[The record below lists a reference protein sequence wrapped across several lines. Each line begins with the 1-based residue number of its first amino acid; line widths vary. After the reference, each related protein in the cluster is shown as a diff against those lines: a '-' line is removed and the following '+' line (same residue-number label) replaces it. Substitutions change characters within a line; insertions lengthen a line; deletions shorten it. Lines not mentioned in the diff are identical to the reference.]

1 MISDEMIR
9 ELKKTMPSLPNELF
23 KKYTNNYKLS
33 IYDSKNL
40 TENKNLSLFF
50 QSVIKFTKQYKIAAN
65 IIMGVIKG
73 YLNENSKNISDLELK
88 PIFIAELSDMIHN
101 NEINNSIA
109 SQKIF
114 PEMLKDFEK
123 SPKEIAKEKNY
134 IQEKDNDLLMKYVK
148 DALEKFPNKVLEYK
162 NGKKNLLGLFMGEAM
177 KNSKGTANPKLLNQL
192 IIKELES

>member
-1 MISDEMIR
+1 
-9 ELKKTMPSLPNELF
+9 
-23 KKYTNNYKLS
+23 
-33 IYDSKNL
+33 
-40 TENKNLSLFF
+40 
-50 QSVIKFTKQYKIAAN
+50 
-65 IIMGVIKG
+65 MGVIKG

-88 PIFIAELSDMIHN
+88 PIFIAELSEMIHN
-101 NEINNSIA
+101 KEINNSIA

-123 SPKEIAKEKNY
+123 SPKDIAIEKNY
-134 IQEKDNDLLMKYVK
+134 IQEKDNDLLKQYVK
-148 DALEKFPNKVLEYK
+148 EALEKFPEKVLEYK

>member
-1 MISDEMIR
+1 M
-9 ELKKTMPSLPNELF
+9 K
-23 KKYTNNYKLS
+23 
-33 IYDSKNL
+33 
-40 TENKNLSLFF
+40 
-50 QSVIKFTKQYKIAAN
+50 
-65 IIMGVIKG
+65 
-73 YLNENSKNISDLELK
+73 
-88 PIFIAELSDMIHN
+88 
-101 NEINNSIA
+101 
-109 SQKIF
+109 
-114 PEMLKDFEK
+114 K

>member
-1 MISDEMIR
+1 
-9 ELKKTMPSLPNELF
+9 
-23 KKYTNNYKLS
+23 
-33 IYDSKNL
+33 
-40 TENKNLSLFF
+40 
-50 QSVIKFTKQYKIAAN
+50 
-65 IIMGVIKG
+65 MGVIKG

-101 NEINNSIA
+101 NEINIFIA
-109 SQKIF
+109 SQKKF

>member
-1 MISDEMIR
+1 
-9 ELKKTMPSLPNELF
+9 
-23 KKYTNNYKLS
+23 
-33 IYDSKNL
+33 
-40 TENKNLSLFF
+40 
-50 QSVIKFTKQYKIAAN
+50 
-65 IIMGVIKG
+65 MGVIKG

-148 DALEKFPNKVLEYK
+148 DALENF
-162 NGKKNLLGLFMGEAM
+162 
-177 KNSKGTANPKLLNQL
+177 L
-192 IIKELES
+192 IKY

>member
-1 MISDEMIR
+1 
-9 ELKKTMPSLPNELF
+9 
-23 KKYTNNYKLS
+23 
-33 IYDSKNL
+33 
-40 TENKNLSLFF
+40 
-50 QSVIKFTKQYKIAAN
+50 
-65 IIMGVIKG
+65 MGVIKG